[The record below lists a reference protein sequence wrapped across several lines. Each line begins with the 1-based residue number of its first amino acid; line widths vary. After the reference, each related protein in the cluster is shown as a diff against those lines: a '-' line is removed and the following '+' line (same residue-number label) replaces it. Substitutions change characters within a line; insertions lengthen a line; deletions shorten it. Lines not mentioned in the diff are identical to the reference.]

1 MTVRSAGGV
10 RHRPL
15 LATTTADHA
24 TLLLGGASP
33 HTGVLVRGK
42 REFEARLL
50 SVALDAHGLGDVDLL
65 DCHAG
70 GPHREKQPGV
80 RVAATCIFAPIDG
93 RLESVGGERHGKS
106 PWIVSD
112 SGTPS
117 RPGNTIETGSR
128 FGKGGLKQ
136 VLVPLVWT
144 GGFGRGVFPMAMW
157 ACLNLGM
164 AAAPMVIAH
173 RGAREVAQEN
183 TLPAFRM
190 ARELGADWVELD
202 VRRTADGVVV
212 VHHDAHLGD
221 GRMVSQLNS
230 GELPAFVPSLAEALE
245 ECHGMGV
252 NIEIK
257 NLPSDPDYDADHLV
271 SDAVAGLVHAYLGPE
286 RALVSSFNMDTL
298 DRLRAVDPTIPLAY
312 LYAIGEP
319 ASAIARACAHEMAAI
334 HPYDPLVTATL
345 VERAQDE
352 GLRVNVWTVNDP
364 ERMEALVGHGVDGI
378 CTDVPDVARQVFDQ
392 LNPPTS

>member
-1 MTVRSAGGV
+1 
-10 RHRPL
+10 
-15 LATTTADHA
+15 
-24 TLLLGGASP
+24 
-33 HTGVLVRGK
+33 
-42 REFEARLL
+42 
-50 SVALDAHGLGDVDLL
+50 
-65 DCHAG
+65 
-70 GPHREKQPGV
+70 
-80 RVAATCIFAPIDG
+80 
-93 RLESVGGERHGKS
+93 
-106 PWIVSD
+106 
-112 SGTPS
+112 
-117 RPGNTIETGSR
+117 
-128 FGKGGLKQ
+128 
-136 VLVPLVWT
+136 
-144 GGFGRGVFPMAMW
+144 
-157 ACLNLGM
+157 M

-221 GRMVSQLNS
+221 GRMVSQLTS

-364 ERMEALVGHGVDGI
+364 ERMEALVGQGVDGI
-378 CTDVPDVARQVFDQ
+378 CTDVPDVARQIIDHR
-392 LNPPTS
+392 NPPTA